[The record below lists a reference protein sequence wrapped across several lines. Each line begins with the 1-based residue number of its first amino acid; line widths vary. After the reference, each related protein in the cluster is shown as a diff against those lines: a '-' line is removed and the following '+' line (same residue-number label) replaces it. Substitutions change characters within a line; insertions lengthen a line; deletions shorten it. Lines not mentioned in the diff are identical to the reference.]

1 MNLDKF
7 IEKTRTE
14 PLYRAIVE
22 AIFGG
27 AVLWAFNTLW
37 GPTLG
42 IVHSTS
48 GTVPMVLLM
57 MVIYIAARGVY
68 LARKGNTHE
77 DS

>member
-1 MNLDKF
+1 MIDRL

-22 AIFGG
+22 ALFGG
-27 AVLWAFNTLW
+27 AVLWAFNSLW
-37 GPTLG
+37 GSTLG

-48 GTVPMVLLM
+48 GTAPLVLLM

-68 LARKGNTHE
+68 LARKGNTNE